1 MTGASCM
8 STHRARTDQHVEH
21 TRTLTH
27 IRARAQS
34 FLERWNNKFQKDL
47 TLLASKVDDD
57 DSKIMVFFPT
67 NDLEAKTR
75 KLSVDKDSKERV
87 RLVFMTWCAA
97 EGIPHCFGVAAGG
110 G

>member
-75 KLSVDKDSKERV
+75 KLSVDKG
-87 RLVFMTWCAA
+87 LFAA
-97 EGIPHCFGVAAGG
+97 ARMMQVSCGVQDPAHPW
-110 G
+110 